1 MSKKKETTTKTTK
14 VEETVTTEEIVLVRV
29 ISNFKDTTD
38 NERFISA
45 GPNTFYR
52 TNKSRADKLVAAGY
66 AEYEDIFPVQPTTEV
81 VDPEVQVDEDPVNE
95 DPKVQVNDDEIPNE

>member
-1 MSKKKETTTKTTK
+1 MTKKKETKDKAAKVTSTT
-14 VEETVTTEEIVLVRV
+14 TTEEIVLVRV
-29 ISNFKDTTD
+29 INNFNDATD

-66 AEYEDIFPVQPTTEV
+66 AEYEDIFPIQPTTEV
-81 VDPEVQVDEDPVNE
+81 VDPAAQVDEDPAA
-95 DPKVQVNDDEIPNE
+95 QVNDDEIPNE